1 MKQKLIT
8 TLKWQPRSKTTKRLA
23 IRVYEGSEL
32 FKVISKYQ
40 TLSHAIFYQSHTD
53 GKKFDVDFNPRSGEF
68 RKTSIQK
75 VNGRSC
81 IDIAFVLKSNMSA
94 PKEFKKAT
102 ELHESNI
109 DFGEN
114 AFSIVLESAQKS
126 SASFASTNSSD
137 KKLDQIIDLLN
148 NVYHR
153 PSVDPHELVEILSGK
168 TADKSSQLANEI
180 VERLTRSDDFMNR
193 IAETVGFK
201 LASTISTRMNRL
213 DESMKS
219 LTKEQANKTEKTVTH
234 NVYDLFKE
242 AGWLK

>member
-81 IDIAFVLKSNMSA
+81 IDVAFVLKSNMPA
-94 PKEFKKAT
+94 PHEFKKAT

-114 AFSIVLESAQKS
+114 TFSIVLESARKH
-126 SASFASTNSSD
+126 SASSASTNSSD

-153 PSVDPHELVEILSGK
+153 PSVDPHELTEILSGK

-180 VERLTRSDDFMNR
+180 VEKLTRSDDFMNR

>member
-32 FKVISKYQ
+32 FKTISKYQ

-53 GKKFDVDFNPRSGEF
+53 GRRFDVDFNPRTGEF
-68 RKTSIQK
+68 RKTSIQT
-75 VNGRSC
+75 VSGRSC
-81 IDIAFVLKSNMSA
+81 IDLSFILKSNMPA
-94 PKEFKKAT
+94 PKEFKKAI
-102 ELHESNI
+102 ELHESNVS
-109 DFGEN
+109 FGEN
-114 AFSIVLESAQKS
+114 EFSITLGPAHKQPAS
-126 SASFASTNSSD
+126 SVSTNSND
-137 KKLDQIIDLLN
+137 KKLDQIINMLSAERQP
-148 NVYHR
+148 NV
-153 PSVDPHELVEILSGK
+153 DANELSKALSSK
-168 TADKSSQLANEI
+168 LTISSGQLANEI
-180 VERLTRSDDFMNR
+180 VDKLTRSDDFMNR

-219 LTKEQANKTEKTVTH
+219 LMKEQANKTEKTVTH

>member
-53 GKKFDVDFNPRSGEF
+53 GRKFDVDFNPRTGEF
-68 RKTSIQK
+68 RKTSIQT
-75 VNGRSC
+75 VSGRSC
-81 IDIAFVLKSNMSA
+81 IDLSFVLKSNMPA

-102 ELHESNI
+102 ELHESNVF
-109 DFGEN
+109 FGEN
-114 AFSIVLESAQKS
+114 EFSITLGPAHKQPAS
-126 SASFASTNSSD
+126 SVSTNSND
-137 KKLDQIIDLLN
+137 KKLDQIINMLSAERQP
-148 NVYHR
+148 NVNAN
-153 PSVDPHELVEILSGK
+153 ELSKALSSK
-168 TADKSSQLANEI
+168 LTISSGQLANEI
-180 VERLTRSDDFMNR
+180 VDKLTRSDDFMNR

>member
-8 TLKWQPRSKTTKRLA
+8 TLKWQSRSKTTKTLV
-23 IRVYEGSEL
+23 IRVYEESKL
-32 FKVISKYQ
+32 FKTISKYQ

-53 GKKFDVDFNPRSGEF
+53 GRRFDVDFNPRTGEF
-68 RKTSIQK
+68 RKTSIQT
-75 VNGRSC
+75 VSGRSC
-81 IDIAFVLKSNMSA
+81 IDLSFVLKSNMPA

-102 ELHESNI
+102 ELHESNVS
-109 DFGEN
+109 FGKNE
-114 AFSIVLESAQKS
+114 FSITLGPAHKQPAS
-126 SASFASTNSSD
+126 SVSTNSND
-137 KKLDQIIDLLN
+137 KKLDQIINMLSAERQP
-148 NVYHR
+148 NV
-153 PSVDPHELVEILSGK
+153 DANELSKALSSK
-168 TADKSSQLANEI
+168 LTISSGQLANEI
-180 VERLTRSDDFMNR
+180 VDKLTRSDDFMNR

>member
-68 RKTSIQK
+68 RKTSIQT
-75 VNGRSC
+75 VSGRSC
-81 IDIAFVLKSNMSA
+81 IDLSFVLKSNMPA

-114 AFSIVLESAQKS
+114 TFSIVLESAHKY
-126 SASFASTNSSD
+126 SASSASTNSSD

-153 PSVDPHELVEILSGK
+153 PSVDPHELTEILSGK
-168 TADKSSQLANEI
+168 TADRSSQLANEI

>member
-8 TLKWQPRSKTTKRLA
+8 TLKWQSRSKTTKTLV
-23 IRVYEGSEL
+23 IRVYEESKL
-32 FKVISKYQ
+32 FKTISKYQ

-53 GKKFDVDFNPRSGEF
+53 GRRFDVDFNPRTGEF
-68 RKTSIQK
+68 RKTSIQT
-75 VNGRSC
+75 VSGRSC
-81 IDIAFVLKSNMSA
+81 IDLSFVLKSNMPA

-102 ELHESNI
+102 ELHESNVS
-109 DFGEN
+109 FGEN
-114 AFSIVLESAQKS
+114 EFSITLGPAHKQPAS
-126 SASFASTNSSD
+126 SVSTNSND
-137 KKLDQIIDLLN
+137 KKLDQIINMLSAKRQP
-148 NVYHR
+148 NVD
-153 PSVDPHELVEILSGK
+153 VNELSKALSSK
-168 TADKSSQLANEI
+168 LTISSGQLANEI
-180 VERLTRSDDFMNR
+180 VDKLTRSDDFMNR

>member
-68 RKTSIQK
+68 RKTSIQT
-75 VNGRSC
+75 VSGRSC
-81 IDIAFVLKSNMSA
+81 IDLSFVLKSNMPA

-102 ELHESNI
+102 ELHESNVS
-109 DFGEN
+109 FGEN
-114 AFSIVLESAQKS
+114 EFSITLGPAHKQLAS
-126 SASFASTNSSD
+126 SVSTNSND
-137 KKLDQIIDLLN
+137 KKLDQIINMLSAERQP
-148 NVYHR
+148 NV
-153 PSVDPHELVEILSGK
+153 DANELSKALSSK
-168 TADKSSQLANEI
+168 LTISSGQLANEI
-180 VERLTRSDDFMNR
+180 VDKLTRSDDFMNR

>member
-8 TLKWQPRSKTTKRLA
+8 TLKWQSRSKTTKTLV
-23 IRVYEGSEL
+23 IRVYEESKL
-32 FKVISKYQ
+32 FKTISKYQ

-53 GKKFDVDFNPRSGEF
+53 GRRFDVDFNPRTGGF
-68 RKTSIQK
+68 RKTSIQT
-75 VNGRSC
+75 VSGRSC
-81 IDIAFVLKSNMSA
+81 IDLSFVLKNNMPA

-102 ELHESNI
+102 ELHESNVS
-109 DFGEN
+109 FGEN
-114 AFSIVLESAQKS
+114 EFSITLGPAHKQPAS
-126 SASFASTNSSD
+126 SVSTNSND
-137 KKLDQIIDLLN
+137 KKLDQIIDMLN
-148 NVYHR
+148 DVYHR
-153 PSVDPHELVEILSGK
+153 PSVDPHKLTEILSGK
-168 TADKSSQLANEI
+168 ATDKSSQLANEI

>member
-53 GKKFDVDFNPRSGEF
+53 GRKFDVDFNPRTGEF
-68 RKTSIQK
+68 RKTSIQT
-75 VNGRSC
+75 VSGRSC
-81 IDIAFVLKSNMSA
+81 IDLSFVLKSNMPA

-102 ELHESNI
+102 ELHESNVS
-109 DFGEN
+109 FGEN
-114 AFSIVLESAQKS
+114 EFSITLGPAHKQPAS
-126 SASFASTNSSD
+126 SVSTNSND
-137 KKLDQIIDLLN
+137 KKLDQIINMLSAERQP
-148 NVYHR
+148 NV
-153 PSVDPHELVEILSGK
+153 DANELSKALSSK
-168 TADKSSQLANEI
+168 LTISSGQLANEI
-180 VERLTRSDDFMNR
+180 VDKLTRSDDFMNR